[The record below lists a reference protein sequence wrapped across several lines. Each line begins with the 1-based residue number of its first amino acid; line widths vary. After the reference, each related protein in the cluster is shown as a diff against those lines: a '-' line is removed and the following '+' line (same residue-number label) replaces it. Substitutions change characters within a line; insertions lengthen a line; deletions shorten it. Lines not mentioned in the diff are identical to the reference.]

1 MKILTSTTGSKGFTL
16 IELLIVLLI
25 IGITASFATLS
36 INNLRPTEAQTL
48 FKQLQNQLH
57 QSQQSAQL
65 KNLNLRLVIKNNQST
80 IEQLNPLTHKWFET
94 SEIQALKWQDIVV
107 DSSESEINISP
118 NGYTTPS
125 TLDISAGGESY
136 QLTTQ

>member
-1 MKILTSTTGSKGFTL
+1 MKILTSTTGSRSFTL

-25 IGITASFATLS
+25 IGISASFATLS
-36 INNLRPTEAQTL
+36 INNLRPTGAQVL

-65 KNLNLRLVIKNNQST
+65 KNLNLRLVIKNNQSI
-80 IEQLNPLTHKWFET
+80 IEQLNPLTQEWLET
-94 SEIQALKWQDIVV
+94 SEIQALKWQDIVL
-107 DSSESEINISP
+107 DSSESVINVSP
-118 NGYTTPS
+118 SGYITPS
-125 TLDISAGGESY
+125 ILEIIAGDESY